1 MLYKSLIARATDS
14 GAIPA
19 AASTRK
25 GRSLVREKTFVA
37 QVRQDKRQISLLSL
51 LPFLVVALTLLPVLV
66 VASSLLTP
74 TWHVWAHLWSTI
86 LPELLLNTAVLLLGV
101 GCGTLLLGTGLAWLV
116 TAYEFPGKRT
126 FEWLLVLPMAMPA
139 YIMGFVYMAIFD
151 FAGPIQ
157 TFLRA
162 QGLEALVFW
171 EIRSGYGAITIMT
184 LVLYPY
190 VYLLAKAGFAEQSG
204 SAIEAAKVLG
214 SSKTRL
220 FFQVAMPLARPSIV
234 AGVSLALMEALADF
248 ATVRYF
254 NFPTMADGILRVW
267 HGLMDLGAASE
278 MAGLL
283 AILAL
288 LLMLSEHRLR
298 NRRAYHQVRGKG
310 QGLPTMFLGGWRGL
324 VAAGLCVFVV
334 FAAFGLPLIQLL
346 VWGSREL
353 GQLTPGTLA
362 VYARLLANSLSLAGI
377 AAAIVVAVALL
388 MATLTRLRSGAL
400 SRLLTRVVTTGYALP
415 GAVIAVGIL
424 LPLSALDR
432 SINSVSEAWWGVRPG
447 LIFTGSIVGLVYA
460 YTVRFM
466 AVAYNSVD
474 SSLEKIPPNTV
485 LAARVL
491 GASTRRLITKVQLP
505 LIAPGI
511 LAGAILVFVDVM
523 KELPITVMLRPL
535 GYDTLAVWVW
545 QMAAESLWT
554 SVALPALAIVLAG
567 LIPIKLLLSQSK

>member
-1 MLYKSLIARATDS
+1 M
-14 GAIPA
+14 
-19 AASTRK
+19 
-25 GRSLVREKTFVA
+25 
-37 QVRQDKRQISLLSL
+37 
-51 LPFLVVALTLLPVLV
+51 
-66 VASSLLTP
+66 
-74 TWHVWAHLWSTI
+74 
-86 LPELLLNTAVLLLGV
+86 
-101 GCGTLLLGTGLAWLV
+101 

-139 YIMGFVYMAIFD
+139 YIMGFVYVAIFD
-151 FAGPIQ
+151 FAGPVQ
-157 TFLRA
+157 TVLRSW
-162 QGLEALVFW
+162 GLERLVFW
-171 EIRSGYGAITIMT
+171 QIRSGFGAIMVMT

-204 SAIEAAKVLG
+204 SAMEAAKVLG

-220 FFQVAMPLARPSIV
+220 FFQVVMPPARPSIV

-254 NFPTMADGILRVW
+254 NFPTVADGILRVW

-283 AILAL
+283 AIFAL
-288 LLMLSEHRLR
+288 LLLLSEHRLR
-298 NRRAYHQVRGKG
+298 NRRAYHQVKGKN
-310 QGLPTMFLGGWRGL
+310 QGLPTMFLGGWRGG
-324 VAAGLCVFVV
+324 VAAGICSVVV
-334 FAAFGLPLIQLL
+334 FAAFGLPLTQLL
-346 VWGSREL
+346 VWGSRGI
-353 GQLTPGTLA
+353 GQLTPGYLA
-362 VYARLLANSLSLAGI
+362 VYVRLAGNSLSLAAI
-377 AAAIVVAVALL
+377 AAVVAVAIALL
-388 MATLTRLRSGAL
+388 MASLTRLRGGTL
-400 SRLLTRVVTTGYALP
+400 SRLLTQLVTTGYALP

-432 SINSVSEAWWGVRPG
+432 GINMLTAAWWGVTPG
-447 LIFTGSIVGLVYA
+447 LIFTGSIVGLIYA

-474 SSLEKIPPNTV
+474 SSLEKIPPNTI

-491 GASTRRLITKVQLP
+491 GASTLRLITQVQLP
-505 LIAPGI
+505 LIMPGI

-535 GYDTLAVWVW
+535 GYDTLAIWVW

-554 SVALPALAIVLAG
+554 SVALPALVIVLAG
-567 LIPIKLLLSQSK
+567 LIPIKLLLSQGK